1 MARNA
6 DRVRANTPEKVIRRI
21 DRETVNRVRYYAPLN
36 EGEIS
41 HHIKELDREW
51 DVERF
56 LEVSASSLGLSG
68 LVLSILHN
76 RKWLMLTGFVLPF
89 LLQHAVQGWCP
100 PLTLFR
106 RMGIRTRK
114 EIDEEKYAMKA
125 LRGDF
130 DGVSA
135 PDNVDEVL
143 RAARAIQAVRA

>member
-6 DRVRANTPEKVIRRI
+6 DRVRAHTSPEVATRI
-21 DRETVNRVRYYAPLN
+21 DNEAVNRVRYYAPLN
-36 EGEIS
+36 DAKITR
-41 HHIKELDREW
+41 HIEELDREW
-51 DVERF
+51 DVERH
-56 LEVSASSLGLSG
+56 LEMSASSLALTG
-68 LVLSILHN
+68 LVLSFVHN

-106 RMGIRTRK
+106 RLGIRTRK

-130 DGVSA
+130 DGVSTRYST
-135 PDNVDEVL
+135 DEVH
-143 RAARAIQAVRA
+143 RAGRAINAVRT

>member
-6 DRVRANTPEKVIRRI
+6 DRVRAHTPANVTAKI
-21 DRETVNRVRYYAPLN
+21 DNDTTERLQSFAALGERKMTRQIGELN
-36 EGEIS
+36 
-41 HHIKELDREW
+41 REW

-56 LEVSASSLGLSG
+56 LEVSASSLALTGLLLG
-68 LVLSILHN
+68 ILHN
-76 RKWLMLTGFVLPF
+76 RKWLMLTGVVLPF
-89 LLQHAVQGWCP
+89 LFQHAVQGWCP

-130 DGVSA
+130 SGIPGGKRGNGVH
-135 PDNVDEVL
+135 
-143 RAARAIQAVRA
+143 RAERAVQAVRA